1 MKKIRL
7 KTLAMLKKE
16 YGYSNHHN
24 DIIVDG
30 YKDYYIIHDMY
41 YLFSGKEY
49 ECKINNHIGKGWIY
63 IEIDNDPITWVIHK
77 DWIDN
82 RPLIDYTD
90 LDNLFKEEL

>member
-1 MKKIRL
+1 MRLRL

-30 YKDYYIIHDMY
+30 YKDYYIIHDMC
-41 YLFSGKEY
+41 YLFDGKEY
-49 ECKINNHIGKGWIY
+49 ECETSDHIDKGWIY
-63 IEIDNDPITWVIHK
+63 IEIDNDTWAIHK

-82 RPLIDYTD
+82 SITIDYTI
-90 LDNLFKEEL
+90 LNNLFKEEL